1 MAVPVSMQC
10 LERANIHSS
19 VTRFMVPIGASLN
32 MDGFALYEAIAIIFI
47 ATLNGITATP
57 VEIVTLL

>member
-1 MAVPVSMQC
+1 MQC
-10 LERANIHSS
+10 LSRANVHSS

-47 ATLNGITATP
+47 ASLNGMVATP
-57 VEIVTLL
+57 VQLVTLA